1 MRGGRVLRW
10 VLGVLAVAL
19 ALGLAALVVV
29 IVPSADNG
37 PYMTPFALLVVAL
50 ATTLVLLGYAVGLRD
65 DPPPTSGQPPA

>member
-1 MRGGRVLRW
+1 MRGVRVLRW

-19 ALGLAALVVV
+19 ALALAALVAM

-50 ATTLVLLGYAVGLRD
+50 ATTLVLLGYVTGLRD
-65 DPPPTSGQPPA
+65 DRPPTAGESPE